1 MRLKGL
7 VLDMIIETISN
18 AEGQILTA
26 TVNLIKQDMR
36 SNFVM
41 KLALG

>member
-1 MRLKGL
+1 VQLKGL
-7 VLDMIIETISN
+7 VLDMIIAAASN
-18 AEGQILTA
+18 AEGQILAA
-26 TVNLIKQDMR
+26 TVNLIKQDAR